1 MLTLVK
7 TMKSMGL
14 SNRMDWT
21 KVNRGVLGVQFVND
35 AVPVMVFKTPGYGET
50 RLFSANHS
58 NTVAFMTLHEPIS
71 IDRIC
76 GENIEGDI
84 LERILESS
92 GINTSLQRQISV
104 TKTLYNYFVFEL
116 NHNGDINNLVLEY
129 RLRSRGIK
137 TIMEFDVHGAL
148 VVDME
153 DIKWHFFNSGKA
165 FAIVGG
171 VDLKKSTEIVQG
183 SWEDIKIYT

>member
-14 SNRMDWT
+14 SNRMNWT

-35 AVPVMVFKTPGYGET
+35 SIPIMVFKVPGYGEV

-58 NTVAFMTLHEPIS
+58 NTVAFMTLHEPTPIE
-71 IDRIC
+71 RIC
-76 GENIEGDI
+76 GENVEGGI

-92 GINTSLQRQISV
+92 GINTDLHRQISV
-104 TKTLYNYFVFEL
+104 AKTIYSYFVFEL
-116 NHNGDINNLVLEY
+116 NHNGEINNLVLEY

-148 VVDME
+148 VVHTKDT
-153 DIKWHFFNSGKA
+153 KWHFFNSGKA

-171 VDLKKSTEIVQG
+171 TDLKKSMEIVQG
-183 SWEDIKIYT
+183 SWEDIKINI